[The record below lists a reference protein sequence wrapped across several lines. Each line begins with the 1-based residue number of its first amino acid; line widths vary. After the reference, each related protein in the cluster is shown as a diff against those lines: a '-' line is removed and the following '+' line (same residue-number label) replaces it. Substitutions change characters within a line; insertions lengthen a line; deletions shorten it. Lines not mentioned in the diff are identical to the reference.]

1 MKKEGPPLESIIR
14 RIAETPAEFLLAP
27 RIGTAGDVHVP
38 AVVNDTLKRLGI
50 AIPVPDLTVFAGRDP
65 KTDRVRLSIT
75 MLACW
80 AIADEALRPGSTEQ
94 DSSERLT
101 LADVMVLLR
110 DDASEL
116 AAHTTASKIIRDAD
130 RREELARLALA
141 RLGLRPAGETLAQ
154 AQDRLT
160 TLSSA
165 ERVRLLKASRQAEER
180 ASAIRAALARKA
192 AEESADKWTRE

>member
-14 RIAETPAEFLLAP
+14 RIAETPAEFMLAP
-27 RIGTAGDVHVP
+27 RIGEAGDVHVP

-50 AIPVPDLTVFAGRDP
+50 AIPVRNLAIFAGRDP

-75 MLACW
+75 LLACW
-80 AIADEALRPGSTEQ
+80 TIADESLRPA
-94 DSSERLT
+94 SSK

-116 AAHTTASKIIRDAD
+116 AAHTTAAKIVQDAD

-165 ERVRLLKASRQAEER
+165 ERARLLKASRQAEER
-180 ASAIRAALARKA
+180 ASTIRAALARKA

>member
-1 MKKEGPPLESIIR
+1 MNKEGPPLESIIR

-27 RIGTAGDVHVP
+27 RIGTAGDIHVP

-50 AIPVPDLTVFAGRDP
+50 AIPVPDLAIFAGRDP

-75 MLACW
+75 LLACW
-80 AIADEALRPGSTEQ
+80 TIADEALRPGSSEKG
-94 DSSERLT
+94 SSEW
-101 LADVMVLLR
+101 ADVMVLLR

-116 AAHTTASKIIRDAD
+116 AANTTAAKIVQDAD

-165 ERVRLLKASRQAEER
+165 ERTRLLKASRQAEER